1 MNTFRSFFVL
11 ACIGAIIF
19 AFLYAARP
27 EWFSGIVASSSS
39 ASNETLTRKTTMVIP
54 AHGRSLPATPEG
66 TDVRQL
72 VDIEDDGLPSRVN
85 PYILVVNTNDHT
97 LRHFRLS
104 KSVKSVSL
112 RSANA
117 DVVVKRSK
125 VVNPDG
131 PIQLEIWI
139 PNSREIT
146 LDVEFQVP
154 KR

>member
-1 MNTFRSFFVL
+1 MNTFRNFFVL

-27 EWFSGIVASSSS
+27 EWFAGIIASSNS
-39 ASNETLTRKTTMVIP
+39 ASAETITRKTTMIIP
-54 AHGRSLPATPEG
+54 AHGRSLPTTPEG

-85 PYILVVNTNDHT
+85 PYILVVNTGDRT

-104 KSVKSVSL
+104 NNVKAVSV
-112 RSANA
+112 RSTNPE
-117 DVVVKRSK
+117 VVVKRAK
-125 VVNPDG
+125 VVNSDG
-131 PIQLEIWI
+131 PIQLEVWI

-146 LDVEFQVP
+146 LEVEFQVP